1 MSWGMLVVFAEQQE
15 SQKLSEGVGPA
26 WEVSR
31 SLFMRFFK
39 DHSISN
45 FNVHINLPGTLLK
58 YRFWFSRS
66 VARL

>member
-1 MSWGMLVVFAEQQE
+1 
-15 SQKLSEGVGPA
+15 
-26 WEVSR
+26 
-31 SLFMRFFK
+31 MRFFK

-58 YRFWFSRS
+58 YGFWFSRS